1 MPRLIAPA
9 LTVALLATAGC
20 AGGPAPSPPSP
31 PVAPAPGAA
40 PAATATPAG
49 GVPSSGIDVL
59 FLSMMV
65 AHTTETL
72 EIVRLGRA
80 RATDA
85 ELRTLVA
92 AIEVTEADEL
102 ATMRRWL
109 AEAGP
114 SALAAAARHDHS
126 GHSDA
131 PAGLAR
137 LRRAPVDQVDRVLR
151 EVLGAHQRTAAD
163 LARAQVRAGVSER
176 VRDLAR
182 RIERSRTAEVE
193 LMATPPAARR

>member
-1 MPRLIAPA
+1 MSRLIATA

-20 AGGPAPSPPSP
+20 AGGSAPSPPTAT
-31 PVAPAPGAA
+31 APAGD
-40 PAATATPAG
+40 
-49 GVPSSGIDVL
+49 VPSSGIDVL

-109 AEAGP
+109 SEVGP
-114 SALAAAARHDHS
+114 SAQAAAARHDHS

-137 LRRAPVDQVDRVLR
+137 LRAAPADQVDRVLR

-182 RIERSRTAEVE
+182 RIERSRTAEVA
-193 LMATPPAARR
+193 LMATPAAARR

>member
-1 MPRLIAPA
+1 MPRLIATA
-9 LTVALLATAGC
+9 LTVALLAAAGC
-20 AGGPAPSPPSP
+20 AGEPAPSPP
-31 PVAPAPGAA
+31 
-40 PAATATPAG
+40 AATAPASTPAG
-49 GVPSSGIDVL
+49 EVPSSGIDVL

-65 AHTTETL
+65 AHTAETL

-109 AEAGP
+109 SDAGP

-131 PAGLAR
+131 PSGLAR
-137 LRRAPVDQVDRVLR
+137 LRAAPADQVDRVLR
-151 EVLGAHQRTAAD
+151 DVLGAHQRTAAD